1 MKRERR
7 FLGSKVLYPIR
18 GDFRVK
24 EANLPEER
32 WTVENSAP
40 ALKYGFDFPVINP
53 IIFNLTPTSC
63 AFPPFFPL
71 IPTTQY
77 RDFVLVQIGEGHFLV
92 WIDVFHGQFG
102 N

>member
-1 MKRERR
+1 
-7 FLGSKVLYPIR
+7 
-18 GDFRVK
+18 
-24 EANLPEER
+24 
-32 WTVENSAP
+32 
-40 ALKYGFDFPVINP
+40 
-53 IIFNLTPTSC
+53 
-63 AFPPFFPL
+63 L